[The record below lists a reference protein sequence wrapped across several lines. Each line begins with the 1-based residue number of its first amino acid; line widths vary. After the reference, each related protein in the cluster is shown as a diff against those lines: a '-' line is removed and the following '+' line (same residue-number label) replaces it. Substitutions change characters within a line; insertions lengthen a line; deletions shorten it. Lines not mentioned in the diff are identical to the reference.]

1 MGNWVRPAA
10 AGCGILIAVV
20 VIARFASV
28 VGTSDGYNSANMA
41 YWIQAIGSI
50 ATIGG
55 AYVLGRRGE
64 IFQRELT
71 EQAHAER
78 LKTRRSTL
86 KALVDDAYA
95 RAKKLEF
102 STSGDGE
109 FGMLAFISVSA
120 NTMQDS
126 IDQLRSLPVFDLES
140 GELVEAVL
148 GIRMRCESLLSHMK
162 YYNDNRFDP
171 PEHYP
176 GDYAVNATMNDHF
189 AQLDQYYQNFLD
201 IVGGER
207 VAIEP
212 PEFY

>member
-1 MGNWVRPAA
+1 MGNWIRPTAV
-10 AGCGILIAVV
+10 GFGILIAVV

-28 VGTSDGYNSANMA
+28 AGSHEGYNSANMA

-55 AYVLGRRGE
+55 AYVLGRLGE
-64 IFQRELT
+64 TVQRELT
-71 EQAHAER
+71 EQAHAKQ

-95 RAKKLEF
+95 QAKKLEF
-102 STSGDGE
+102 STSEEGN

-120 NTMQDS
+120 DTMQDS
-126 IDQLRSLPVFDLES
+126 IDQLRSLPVFDFES
-140 GELVEAVL
+140 GELVGAII
-148 GIRMRCESLLSHMK
+148 GIRRRCESLLGHMK
-162 YYNDNRFDP
+162 YYNENRFDP

-176 GDYAVNATMNDHF
+176 GDYAVKATMNDHF

-212 PEFY
+212 PDFY